1 MPTVLFDVL
10 DLLGAILRLIG
21 LLVLGLGL
29 GWFALDAYRKE
40 SWQMQVAAFLGLVF
54 AAVGLAKFLSAGAL
68 GMFALGAGG
77 ALLMWGMS
85 KGKKKDEDEE

>member
-1 MPTVLFDVL
+1 MPTLLYDIFDMA
-10 DLLGAILRLIG
+10 GAFLRLIG
-21 LLVLGLGL
+21 FFVFGLGL

-40 SWQMQVAAFLGLVF
+40 NWQLQITAFLGIIL
-54 AAVGLAKFLSAGAL
+54 AAIGLAKLLSPGSL

-85 KGKKKDEDEE
+85 KDKKKDADEE